1 MMRAVD
7 RIFEALDAHPD
18 PDRSWLVGSPWFE
31 TPEELRR
38 AIGEAAQS
46 SRYDYPPP
54 QGLVELRAA
63 VTELHDREK
72 LSLDSAQVVITH
84 GAKSG
89 LLAVL
94 GALLQPG
101 DEILHPLPC
110 YPAYP
115 AAAATLGATPVGVP
129 REDGYSGWAPGALA
143 AAVTSRTRALVLSSP
158 ANPDGATLRSDQA
171 RALVNFC
178 REHGLR
184 LVCDEAYEAFRYAP
198 DTDRLPAHWDP
209 DLETVVQVRSFSKTY
224 ALCGWRTGYIATDSA
239 LIQRVTAWQSAL
251 LNPPN
256 LLAQLAL
263 VAAPTVP
270 RSFSVEARD
279 RIRRRLEELVA
290 VLVDAG
296 LETMMP
302 EGGFYVWTDV
312 RPQLGATGHSDT
324 AAWCVDL
331 ARRHGIGLWPG
342 KDFHAPG
349 WVRISAVA
357 CPDADWERALERLG
371 EGLRSFTNGGRV
383 Q

>member
-7 RIFEALDAHPD
+7 RIFEALDAHLD

-31 TPEELRR
+31 PPEELTR

-54 QGLVELRAA
+54 QGLAELRTA

-94 GALLQPG
+94 GDLLQPG

-110 YPAYP
+110 YPAYS
-115 AAAATLGATPVGVP
+115 AVATTLGAKPVAVP
-129 REDGYSGWAPGALA
+129 RERGCSGWEPAALHA
-143 AAVTSRTRALVLSSP
+143 CLTPRTRALVLSSP

-171 RALVNFC
+171 RALVDFC

-184 LVCDEAYEAFRYAP
+184 LVCDEAYQAFRYAP

-209 DLETVVQVRSFSKTY
+209 DLEVVVQVRSFSKTY
-224 ALCGWRTGYIATDSA
+224 ALCGWRIGYITTDPA
-239 LIQRVTAWQSAL
+239 LIRRVTTWQSTL

-324 AAWCVDL
+324 AALCADL

-342 KDFHAPG
+342 EDFHAPG
-349 WVRISAVA
+349 WVRVSAVA
-357 CPDADWERALERLG
+357 CSDADWERALERLG